1 MEIEEEEKC
10 AYYSLSLLLCRYYKR
25 VAAVLA
31 QIFPPQAA
39 PALPQVRPPV
49 AQHQVRVH
57 LQVARARPAPAQGVQ
72 VAE

>member
-10 AYYSLSLLLCRYYKR
+10 AYYSLSLLLSRYYR
-25 VAAVLA
+25 RVVAALA

-49 AQHQVRVH
+49 AQHQAPVH
-57 LQVARARPAPAQGVQ
+57 LQVARAHPVPAQEAQ
-72 VAE
+72 VVE